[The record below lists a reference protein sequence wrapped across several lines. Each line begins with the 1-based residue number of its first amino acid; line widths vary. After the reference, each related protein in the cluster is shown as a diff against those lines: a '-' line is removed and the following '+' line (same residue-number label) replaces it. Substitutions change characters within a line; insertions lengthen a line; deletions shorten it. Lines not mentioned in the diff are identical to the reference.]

1 MSRAMYAFS
10 GDPITFGHIDIIR
23 RAAVAFDHVTVGIG
37 LNPQK
42 KYLFTLEERTDMA
55 RRCLRNL
62 TNVDVISFTGLLV
75 DYAYEHSIS
84 VIVKGVR
91 NAEDFNYENILHQV
105 GQSQKLGIDTH
116 ILFADPTLA
125 HVSSSAVKE
134 IQKNQGLIHEYV
146 PLPVK
151 QKLEAKI
158 SRQYIVGVTGEMG
171 VGKSYISQQLEL
183 LKSPFEIHN
192 IELDHIAHHIL
203 GDLPEPAYQ
212 QIRQNIAAQFG
223 SEVVDADGF
232 INRRNLGRIVF
243 SDPEQLS
250 RLNQIMAQPILVRL
264 RRELASTRGL
274 ILVNAALLVETEMTY
289 ISNNNILLVTT
300 DKETQRQRLQAR
312 NLSRQQIQTRLACQ
326 YTYKQKQSK
335 LQEIIR
341 LDACGHIW
349 TVDNPDNNPP
359 ADLESTL
366 EQIARDLEIT

>member
-23 RAAVAFDHVTVGIG
+23 RAAAAFDHVTAGIG

-42 KYLFTLEERTDMA
+42 KYLFTLEERADMA

-192 IELDHIAHHIL
+192 IELDHIAHQIL

-335 LQEIIR
+335 LQEIIQ

-349 TVDNPDNNPP
+349 TIHNPDNNPP